1 MSKVKTKLSTAASR
15 LISLI
20 TICLFLF
27 ACGEQA
33 SQKAAP
39 PKMPPAP
46 VDVINVASQMVSDWK
61 GFTGRMQA
69 SKSIVVI
76 PRTSGY
82 VVEVGFDDGAQVK
95 KGDLLFQI
103 DYRTI
108 RADVERLK
116 AEVKRAEAE
125 IELTERGLKRADSL
139 RAKNAISQEQLDN
152 RRTQLT
158 QAKAQADSARADLKR
173 TKVLDAITSVKAEFD
188 GQVSDARVEV
198 GSSVVAGQTV
208 LTTLVAT
215 DLMHSYFDVDE
226 STYLRLKAQGF
237 DYKQQVIKVQLGL
250 ANQVDYPYEGRI
262 DFVDNQV
269 DSATGTIRM
278 RAVFDNAK
286 GALTP
291 GLFSRIKL
299 QIGEAYE
306 AVLIPGKAVATDL
319 SNKYVLVVGDNNIV
333 EYRPVVLGGRRGE
346 LRIIQSGIQVG
357 ESIIVSGLQR
367 AFPGAPVTPVV
378 VGSDEKGGAD
388 AGTEAADMSAADTTN
403 ADSAAEH

>member
-1 MSKVKTKLSTAASR
+1 MSKINTTFSTSASR

-20 TICLFLF
+20 TVCFFLL
-27 ACGEQA
+27 ACGQQE
-33 SQKAAP
+33 SQQAAP
-39 PKMPPAP
+39 QKRPPP
-46 VDVINVASQMVSDWK
+46 QVDVINVTSQTVSDWK
-61 GFTGRMQA
+61 AFTGRMQA
-69 SKSIVVI
+69 SKSIVVM

-139 RAKNAISQEQLDN
+139 RTTNAISQEQLDN

-158 QAKAQADSARADLKR
+158 QARAQADSARADLKR
-173 TKVLDAITSVKAEFD
+173 SRVLDAITSVKAEFT

-215 DLMHSYFDVDE
+215 KLMHSYFDVDE
-226 STYLRLKAQGF
+226 PTYLRLTAQGF
-237 DYKQQVIKVQLGL
+237 DYKKQIIKVQLGL
-250 ANQVDYPYEGRI
+250 ANQADFPYEGRI

-278 RAVFDNAK
+278 RAVFNNAK
-286 GALTP
+286 GDLTP
-291 GLFSRIKL
+291 GLFSRLKL
-299 QIGEAYE
+299 QIGEAYD
-306 AVLIPGKAVATDL
+306 AVLIPEKAIATDL
-319 SNKYVLVVGDNNIV
+319 SNKYVLVVGGNDIV
-333 EYRPVVLGGRRGE
+333 EYRPVELGGRRGE
-346 LRIIQSGIQVG
+346 LRIIHSGIQAG
-357 ESIIVSGLQR
+357 ETIIVSGLQR
-367 AFPGAPVTPVV
+367 AFPGAPVKAVAMDRKETA
-378 VGSDEKGGAD
+378 SED
-388 AGTEAADMSAADTTN
+388 AGTEAADMKAADSNN